1 MQTVRTADRRSR
13 RRNFEQE
20 PAEVTEIKNWDAKG
34 KAHRL
39 ASALPVE
46 AHAVENVQLKTLVE
60 RTAFFEA
67 NNRNAFSP
75 IAANSSSE
83 KSERSPAA
91 EYFISVT
98 SATFCSNSV
107 FVIFCQTFAVLCR
120 TVCDPYRCREQES
133 KDGRA
138 GLAEMRDIDRST
150 SDRPRLCFDGA

>member
-20 PAEVTEIKNWDAKG
+20 AAEVTEIKNWHAKG
-34 KAHRL
+34 KALRL

-98 SATFCSNSV
+98 SATFCSK
-107 FVIFCQTFAVLCR
+107 FCLCDLLSD
-120 TVCDPYRCREQES
+120 VCSAMSDRLRSYRCREQES